1 MRRNSENVTFDAEN
15 TLKPED
21 FLQVR
26 KEFDD
31 SLQSRSDGWLV
42 LQAYAVI
49 HQCMSE
55 AMAFDAQCLTERE
68 SAWYGSLEQAHD
80 NLFEFIK
87 RRIEA

>member
-1 MRRNSENVTFDAEN
+1 MQRNSENTTWEADLVDEIVKFTQ
-15 TLKPED
+15 P
-21 FLQVR
+21 R

-31 SLQSRSDGWLV
+31 SLQNRSDGWLV

-55 AMAFDAQCLTERE
+55 AMAFDAKSLSERE
-68 SAWYGSLEQAHD
+68 SAWYVSLEQAHD

-87 RRIEA
+87 RRLNL